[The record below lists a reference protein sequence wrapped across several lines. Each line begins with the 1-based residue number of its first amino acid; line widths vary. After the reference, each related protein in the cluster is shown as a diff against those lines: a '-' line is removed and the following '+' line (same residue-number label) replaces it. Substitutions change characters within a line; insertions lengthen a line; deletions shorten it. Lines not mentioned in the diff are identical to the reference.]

1 MDDDLV
7 VGSIMLCTSFS
18 TYNLVLLKKKK
29 STYDLVSH
37 WFLNWI
43 FGILLLSLLI
53 VSIIIWNMTILYNQI
68 RSLINVIYFITL
80 FLDLCLRVFV
90 MYNYSYYM
98 FQGLLSLDMKQ

>member
-7 VGSIMLCTSFS
+7 VVSIMLCTSFS
-18 TYNLVLLKKKK
+18 TYNLVLSKKK

-53 VSIIIWNMTILYNQI
+53 VSIIIWNMTIYYIIKLG
-68 RSLINVIYFITL
+68 
-80 FLDLCLRVFV
+80 LR
-90 MYNYSYYM
+90 YM
-98 FQGLLSLDMKQ
+98 FEGFCVYITIATCFKDACR